1 MENLKDKTAKGLF
14 WGTINNGST
23 QVLNLIIGIVLGR
36 LLTPGDYGI
45 VGVLAIFIALAGTL
59 QASGFTNGLI
69 NIKHPTDN
77 DYNSVFWFNISTSI
91 ILYIFL
97 FFCAP
102 LIASFFHQPCLVDVS
117 RVLFLA
123 LIISALG
130 IACNAFMV
138 KNMMN
143 REIAIIAII
152 SLVVSGSSGIVLAL
166 LGYSYWSLVWQ
177 QLIYNLIFNLGRYYY
192 VPWRPSLHVDMKPVK
207 RMFSFSVKLLLTN
220 IISIINGNLLT
231 AVFGRLFPINSVGNY
246 TQANKW
252 SGMSNSIIS
261 GAVNQITQTVF
272 VSISE
277 NRDRE
282 IRVFRKL
289 IRFSAFLSFPM
300 ILCLGL
306 VAKEFIV
313 VALGEKWA
321 DSGVLLQILCIGGA
335 FTPLYGIYQSLII
348 SCGRSDIYMWGCISQ
363 IFVQLLIV
371 LTLFQYGITTIV
383 WGYSIL
389 NIFWLIIWQ
398 VIANRLFG
406 IKHWDVIKDI
416 SPFLAITVT
425 VLFVAHELTFGIDN
439 NVILL
444 ISRIIIAS
452 ILYLVIMKMLN
463 VKIFKECMN
472 FISKRI
478 HEGIHCNSRL

>member
-1 MENLKDKTAKGLF
+1 MENLKEKTAKGLF

-192 VPWRPSLHVDMKPVK
+192 VPWRPSLHIDMKPVK
-207 RMFSFSVKLLLTN
+207 RMFSFSVKLLVTS
-220 IISIINGNLLT
+220 IIGIINGNLLT
-231 AVFGRLFPINSVGNY
+231 VIFGRLFPINSVGSY

-252 SGMSNSIIS
+252 SGMSNSIVT

-277 NRDRE
+277 NRERE

-289 IRFSAFLSFPM
+289 IRFAAFLSFPM
-300 ILCLGL
+300 ILCLAL
-306 VAKEFIV
+306 VAQEFIV

-335 FTPLYGIYQSLII
+335 FTPLYGIYQNLII
-348 SCGRSDIYMWGCISQ
+348 SCGRSDIYMWGNVGQ
-363 IFVQLLIV
+363 IIVQLVIV
-371 LTLFQYGITTIV
+371 FTLFQYGITTIV

-389 NIFWLIIWQ
+389 NILWLVVWQ
-398 VIANRLFG
+398 FIANRLLG
-406 IKHWDVIKDI
+406 IRYWDVIKDI
-416 SPFLAITVT
+416 IPFLIISIAAILAAYIMTS
-425 VLFVAHELTFGIDN
+425 GIN
-439 NVILL
+439 NNLILL
-444 ISRIIIAS
+444 ATRAFIVGV
-452 ILYLVIMKMLN
+452 LYLGTMKLLK
-463 VKIFKECMN
+463 VKIFEECLN
-472 FISKRI
+472 FILSKLALTK
-478 HEGIHCNSRL
+478 HQ

>member
-1 MENLKDKTAKGLF
+1 
-14 WGTINNGST
+14 
-23 QVLNLIIGIVLGR
+23 
-36 LLTPGDYGI
+36 
-45 VGVLAIFIALAGTL
+45 
-59 QASGFTNGLI
+59 
-69 NIKHPTDN
+69 
-77 DYNSVFWFNISTSI
+77 
-91 ILYIFL
+91 
-97 FFCAP
+97 
-102 LIASFFHQPCLVDVS
+102 
-117 RVLFLA
+117 
-123 LIISALG
+123 
-130 IACNAFMV
+130 
-138 KNMMN
+138 
-143 REIAIIAII
+143 
-152 SLVVSGSSGIVLAL
+152 
-166 LGYSYWSLVWQ
+166 
-177 QLIYNLIFNLGRYYY
+177 
-192 VPWRPSLHVDMKPVK
+192 
-207 RMFSFSVKLLLTN
+207 
-220 IISIINGNLLT
+220 
-231 AVFGRLFPINSVGNY
+231 
-246 TQANKW
+246 
-252 SGMSNSIIS
+252 
-261 GAVNQITQTVF
+261 
-272 VSISE
+272 
-277 NRDRE
+277 
-282 IRVFRKL
+282 
-289 IRFSAFLSFPM
+289 M

-444 ISRIIIAS
+444 TTRVFIVG
-452 ILYLVIMKMLN
+452 ILYLGTMKLLK
-463 VKIFKECMN
+463 VKIFEECSN
-472 FISKRI
+472 FIISKLTLTK
-478 HEGIHCNSRL
+478 HQ

>member
-14 WGTINNGST
+14 WGTINSGST

-36 LLTPGDYGI
+36 LLTPEDYGI

-91 ILYIFL
+91 IIYIIL

-102 LIASFFHQPCLVDVS
+102 LIASFFSQPCLVNVS
-117 RVLFLA
+117 RVLFLS
-123 LIISALG
+123 LPISALG
-130 IACNAFMV
+130 IACNAYMV

-143 REIAIIAII
+143 REIAIISVI
-152 SLVVSGSSGIVLAL
+152 SLLISGSSGIVLAL
-166 LGYSYWSLVWQ
+166 LGFSYWSLVWQ
-177 QLIYNLIFNLGRYYY
+177 QLIYISIFNIGRYYY
-192 VPWRPSLHVDMKPVK
+192 IPWRPSFSIDTEPVK
-207 RMFSFSVKLLLTN
+207 KMFSFSVKLLLTN

-252 SGMSNSIIS
+252 SVMSNSVVT
-261 GAVNQITQTVF
+261 GAINQITQTVF

-277 NRDRE
+277 NRERE

-289 IRFSAFLSFPM
+289 IRFAAFLSFPM
-300 ILCLGL
+300 ILCLAF
-306 VAKEFIV
+306 VAQEFIV

-335 FTPLYGIYQSLII
+335 FMPLYGIYQNLII
-348 SCGRSDIYMWGCISQ
+348 SCGRSDIYLWGNVGQ
-363 IFVQLLIV
+363 ILIQLVIV
-371 LTLFQYGITTIV
+371 FTLFQYGITTIV

-389 NIFWLIIWQ
+389 NILWLVVWQ
-398 VIANRLFG
+398 FIANKLLG
-406 IKHWDVIKDI
+406 IRYWDVIKDI
-416 SPFLAITVT
+416 IPFLIISIA
-425 VLFVAHELTFGIDN
+425 
-439 NVILL
+439 VILAAYLMTSGINNNL
-444 ISRIIIAS
+444 ILLTTRVFIVG
-452 ILYLVIMKMLN
+452 ILYLGTMKLLK
-463 VKIFKECMN
+463 VKIFEECSN
-472 FISKRI
+472 FIISKLTLTK
-478 HEGIHCNSRL
+478 HQ